1 MSAREG
7 RRKPAQ
13 GASKVPD
20 MPKKTG
26 GWREASRK
34 RWAAWWTTGRAA
46 KLDAVGLLT
55 LEALVARADEAE
67 RSASPSMKLKLA
79 KEVRLAEAALL
90 REFGDAPSTPAE
102 QAQDRRQR
110 AAEAR
115 ERFQDRMAHVLSFVG
130 TLAEVA
136 RLELAAL
143 TDAGRPAGDALSEAE
158 DLWWREH
165 VLPRREA
172 LRVERED

>member
-1 MSAREG
+1 MTKMS
-7 RRKPAQ
+7 
-13 GASKVPD
+13 SKVPD
-20 MPKKTG
+20 MPRKAG
-26 GWREASRK
+26 GWLGESRK
-34 RWAAWWTTGRAA
+34 RWAAWHTTGRAA
-46 KLDAVGLLT
+46 RLDAVGLLT
-55 LEALVARADEAE
+55 LEQLVARADEAARAE
-67 RSASPSMKLKLA
+67 STSLRLKLS
-79 KEVRLAEAALL
+79 KEARLLEASLL

-110 AAEAR
+110 ATEAR

-172 LRVERED
+172 LKAEREEAT